1 MFCSTL
7 NMFGRETKD
16 LTNDEDALLV
26 CYFQSSTPRPITHRA
41 WWKWRPWPEP
51 SSSLWSPRLRL
62 ATVSGASLRSVLWPL
77 SCLSFSWSSQW
88 SWRYLSPVPS
98 SQRYQS
104 HMLYNCIHD
113 IHVNECTS
121 PVIGPPV
128 FQRRRSLVFSFFAF
142 LVAFSWY
149 F

>member
-7 NMFGRETKD
+7 NMFGRETKA

-88 SWRYLSPVPS
+88 SWRYSSPVPS

-104 HMLYNCIHD
+104 HMLYNCIHTCKCMYVTC
-113 IHVNECTS
+113 HWATCLPKEEE
-121 PVIGPPV
+121 PRL
-128 FQRRRSLVFSFFAF
+128 FFFSF
-142 LVAFSWY
+142 LVSFSWY